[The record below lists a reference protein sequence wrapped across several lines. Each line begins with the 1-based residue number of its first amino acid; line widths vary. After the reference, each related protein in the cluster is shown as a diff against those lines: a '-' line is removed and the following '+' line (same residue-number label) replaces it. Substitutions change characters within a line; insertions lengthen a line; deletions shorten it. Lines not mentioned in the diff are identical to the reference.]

1 MGPEPCDAT
10 GHAEADD
17 VTAREAGRHPRRR
30 TAAPA
35 ANQTTSRKGSAV
47 GPSPRRDA
55 ASGVV
60 ASFIVPYMPHPLLV
74 PDANPGYRRIRDA
87 YEAVRKEI
95 RALKPDLLLLYSTQW
110 PSVIGHQVQTDPA
123 PEWTYV
129 DQEWHELGSIPYK
142 FRVDPAFGE
151 AYVRA
156 GQARGLEMRGVNYRG
171 FPVDV
176 GSIVAL
182 KLLNP
187 KNQVPASIVS
197 CNMYADRAETI
208 VLGKAARDAI
218 AATGKRVVAIAVSAL
233 SNRLF
238 SAKVPFKDDRIHS
251 RKDDEW
257 NRKYLDFLA
266 RGRLEDASQLAR
278 EFAQQAGGDSKMKA
292 VWWLAS
298 VSGAHNRY
306 DGTVHAY
313 EALYGTGAAVVGLVP
328 TQKQA
333 LDKEYDEDDAEVYRG
348 DRNVLGGSN
357 PFEAA
362 DAQPPM
368 AQMTQM
374 GKPAPAKPASSAAR
388 HGDEDDLETWTGAHS
403 SADED
408 SGAGYPGAPS
418 SGDDPL
424 KTLNPLDRTASVR
437 SVGSVDGRSV
447 VETAKAPK
455 PLAAY
460 AHARRVGDLLFL
472 AGIGPRVP
480 ATDEIPGGPVRDAKG
495 KPLRYDVKAQSRQC
509 IANIETILAESG
521 CALADV
527 FDVSVFLIDMERDFA
542 AFNEV
547 YNDTFGKYRPAR
559 TTVEVEKLPGP
570 IGVELKVV
578 AKVP

>member
-1 MGPEPCDAT
+1 MKG
-10 GHAEADD
+10 D
-17 VTAREAGRHPRRR
+17 VTRRGRDPKKRFTGVRKQQGRVALDADVNEA
-30 TAAPA
+30 
-35 ANQTTSRKGSAV
+35 KG
-47 GPSPRRDA
+47 PP
-55 ASGVV
+55 GVV
-60 ASFIVPYMPHPLLV
+60 ASFVVPYMPHPLLV
-74 PDANPGYRRIRDA
+74 PDANPGYRRLRDA

-142 FRVDPAFGE
+142 FRMDAAFGE
-151 AYVRA
+151 AYVKA

-182 KLLNP
+182 KLLDPGNE
-187 KNQVPASIVS
+187 VPASIVS
-197 CNMYADRAETI
+197 CNMYADRAETL

-218 AATGKRVVAIAVSAL
+218 AATGKRVVAIAVTAL

-278 EFAQQAGGDSKMKA
+278 EFATQAGGDSRMKA
-292 VWWLAS
+292 VWWLAA

-362 DAQPPM
+362 DSNPPRSPI
-368 AQMTQM
+368 APIAPM
-374 GKPAPAKPASSAAR
+374 GRTASVKSVSSVVPS
-388 HGDEDDLETWTGAHS
+388 GGEDEEDLEAWTGAHS

-424 KTLNPLDRTASVR
+424 KTLNPLNRTASVH
-437 SVGSVDGRSV
+437 SVGSVDGHGV

-455 PLAAY
+455 PLASY

-495 KPLRYDVKAQSRQC
+495 KPRNYDVKAQTRQC
-509 IANIETILAESG
+509 IANIETILKESG
-521 CALADV
+521 CSLADV
-527 FDVSVFLIDMERDFA
+527 FDVSVFLIDMERDFKD
-542 AFNEV
+542 FNEV
-547 YNDTFGKYRPAR
+547 YNATFGKYRPAR

-578 AKVP
+578 AHIGGHDA

>member
-1 MGPEPCDAT
+1 VQSAKS
-10 GHAEADD
+10 
-17 VTAREAGRHPRRR
+17 VARASAG
-30 TAAPA
+30 
-35 ANQTTSRKGSAV
+35 
-47 GPSPRRDA
+47 
-55 ASGVV
+55 SGVV
-60 ASFIVPYMPHPLLV
+60 ASFVVPYMPHPLLV

-87 YEAVRKEI
+87 YDAVRKQVE
-95 RALKPDLLLLYSTQW
+95 ALKPDLLLIYSTQW

-129 DQEWHELGSIPYK
+129 DQEWHELGSIPYN
-142 FRVDPAFGE
+142 FRMDVGFGE
-151 AYVRA
+151 AYVAA
-156 GQARGLEMRGVNYRG
+156 GQKRGLEMRGVDYRG

-187 KNQVPASIVS
+187 KNALPASIVS

-208 VLGKAARDAI
+208 VLGKAAHDALV
-218 AATGKRVVAIAVSAL
+218 AQGKRAVAIAVTGL

-238 SAKVPFKDDRIHS
+238 SAKVPLKDDRIHS

-278 EFAQQAGGDSKMKA
+278 EFSQQAGGDSKMKA
-292 VWWLAS
+292 VWWLAA

-357 PFEAA
+357 PFESA
-362 DAQPPM
+362 DSPNHPPNTPNPPM
-368 AQMTQM
+368 RLQ
-374 GKPAPAKPASSAAR
+374 PRSVSSVSSVDR
-388 HGDEDDLETWTGAHS
+388 SGDEDDLETWTGAHS

-418 SGDDPL
+418 SP
-424 KTLNPLDRTASVR
+424 TPRAAAQ
-437 SVGSVDGRSV
+437 SV
-447 VETAKAPK
+447 VETKKAPV
-455 PLAAY
+455 PYAAY
-460 AHARRVGDLLFL
+460 AHARRVGDVLYL
-472 AGIGPRVP
+472 AGIGPRDP
-480 ATDEIPGGPVRDAKG
+480 KTNATVGGPVYDEQHR
-495 KPLRYDVKAQSRQC
+495 PLKYDIKAQTEQVLR
-509 IANIETILAESG
+509 NVETILKESG
-521 CALADV
+521 CTMADV
-527 FDVSVFLIDMERDFA
+527 FDVSAFLIDMKNDFA
-542 AFNEV
+542 GFNEV
-547 YNDTFGKYRPAR
+547 YNKWFGDIKPAR
-559 TTVEVEKLPGP
+559 TTVQVEALPGP
-570 IGVELKVV
+570 IAVELKVTAQV
-578 AKVP
+578 RKG

>member
-1 MGPEPCDAT
+1 VRSVGS
-10 GHAEADD
+10 
-17 VTAREAGRHPRRR
+17 VS
-30 TAAPA
+30 APA
-35 ANQTTSRKGSAV
+35 ATANK
-47 GPSPRRDA
+47 P
-55 ASGVV
+55 GVV
-60 ASFIVPYMPHPLLV
+60 ASFILPYMPHPLLV
-74 PDANPGYRRIRDA
+74 PDANPGYRRLRNA
-87 YEAVRKEI
+87 YEAVR
-95 RALKPDLLLLYSTQW
+95 RQVAALKPDLLLIYSTQW

-129 DQEWHELGSIPYK
+129 DQEWHELGSIPYR
-142 FRVDPAFGE
+142 FRMDPRFGE
-151 AYVRA
+151 AYVEA
-156 GQARGLEMRGVNYRG
+156 GQKRGLEMRGVAYKG

-182 KLLNP
+182 KLLDP
-187 KNQVPASIVS
+187 KNAIPASIVS

-208 VLGKAARDAI
+208 VLGKAARDAL
-218 AATGKRVVAIAVSAL
+218 AAQGKRAVAIAVTGL

-238 SAKVPFKDDRIHS
+238 SAKVPFRDDRIHS

-292 VWWLAS
+292 VWWLAA

-306 DGTVHAY
+306 EGTVHAY

-328 TQKQA
+328 TQKTA
-333 LDKEYDEDDAEVYRG
+333 LDKEYDEDDAEVYGG

-362 DAQPPM
+362 DGAPTNPPM
-368 AQMTQM
+368 SPIVRAT
-374 GKPAPAKPASSAAR
+374 SSAGSAASADGR
-388 HGDEDDLETWTGAHS
+388 AEGDEDDLESWTGAHS

-418 SGDDPL
+418 SGELPQKTRDPQ
-424 KTLNPLDRTASVR
+424 NRSVSSVR
-437 SVGSVDGRSV
+437 SVDGELGGV
-447 VETAKAPK
+447 VETSKAPK

-495 KPLRYDVKAQSRQC
+495 KPLPYDVKAQSRQC
-509 IANIETILAESG
+509 IANIEAILKESG
-521 CALADV
+521 CTLADV
-527 FDVSVFLIDMERDFA
+527 FDVSVFLIDMENDFPQ
-542 AFNEV
+542 FNEV
-547 YNDTFGKYRPAR
+547 YNATFGQYRPAR
-559 TTVEVEKLPGP
+559 TTVQVDALPGP
-570 IGVELKVV
+570 IAVELKVT
-578 AKVP
+578 AQVPRP